1 MPYVKGRYYKRKY
14 GKLSARRIL
23 LNKGSKSQAKQILA
37 LKNRISK
44 VYKRVKPE
52 TKIVEPHNLNL
63 GNVGFG
69 YFGTPGQIQ
78 EHYIDMPL
86 PNVGA
91 GDNARVGNKI
101 TLAGPKLF
109 FNAQYGEVF
118 NSMITGFSNIK
129 IPLSSNSICFRI
141 FAVQLRQAASN
152 FPVYSDVLSIGTINN
167 DPIRANGLMTC
178 PFKTG
183 VYAKYNIIY
192 NKVFTVSASKP
203 EINKKIKLRLKP
215 KHSVLYWDQNQAQFP
230 KGAIRWYIVSAGW
243 SSNRYSPGAGQDDI
257 KDFNS
262 LSFSYSTKTPYTD
275 A

>member
-1 MPYVKGRYYKRKY
+1 MPYVRGRYYKRKY

-141 FAVQLRQAASN
+141 FAVQLRQAASA
-152 FPVYSDVLSIGTINN
+152 FPAYSDVLSI
-167 DPIRANGLMTC
+167 
-178 PFKTG
+178 
-183 VYAKYNIIY
+183 
-192 NKVFTVSASKP
+192 
-203 EINKKIKLRLKP
+203 
-215 KHSVLYWDQNQAQFP
+215 
-230 KGAIRWYIVSAGW
+230 
-243 SSNRYSPGAGQDDI
+243 
-257 KDFNS
+257 
-262 LSFSYSTKTPYTD
+262 
-275 A
+275 